1 MVINPFE
8 VNLISSINYSPCRT
22 PIQNLWPFTLQIRCF
37 CLLLLVLILSIT
49 EQNEIIINIHKIP
62 NTHTYKFTPWLTGF
76 FYSIGDDNLSR
87 QIYLQKIFQ
96 KKCKMHICKLQL
108 LDVDNLSVIQ
118 DPYLFTLVRNWLAWR
133 SLLVLSV
140 LNFKSLP
147 RKVSLKS
154 KICFKGLIKKARYAL

>member
-8 VNLISSINYSPCRT
+8 VILISSINYSPCRT

-108 LDVDNLSVIQ
+108 LDVDNQCNSRSLSVHSGSK
-118 DPYLFTLVRNWLAWR
+118 LA
-133 SLLVLSV
+133 SLKE
-140 LNFKSLP
+140 FASL
-147 RKVSLKS
+147 VSLKFQVTS
-154 KICFKGLIKKARYAL
+154 KKGLIKKQDMLQRSH